1 MISGT
6 IRGMLESGN
15 FIESQ
20 NNRVTLQE
28 ISGMVLEKVCEY
40 LCYNLK
46 YKDQADVADFD
57 ISPEMSLELLM
68 AADYLDGK
76 LYPILHE
83 TTLTALQFDS
93 CTIFKSYP
101 LDNMCSMYLFNLP
114 VGG

>member
-1 MISGT
+1 MSASVTLVSSDGFSYVVSREAAMISGT

-46 YKDQADVADFD
+46 YKDQTDVADFD

-76 LYPILHE
+76 FYPILSRNH
-83 TTLTALQFDS
+83 T
-93 CTIFKSYP
+93 
-101 LDNMCSMYLFNLP
+101 NLP
-114 VGG
+114 TV